1 MRNPLEVIEDIQQKP
16 EGARRSIAVVAI
28 LSIMA
33 VIVGIWLTTFS
44 IPSTDFNLAEATQ
57 TETPSPFSLL
67 WNFVKESVK

>member
-16 EGARRSIAVVAI
+16 EGARRSIAVAAV

-33 VIVGIWLTTFS
+33 VIVGVWLTTFS
-44 IPSTDFNLAEATQ
+44 IPHADFNAAEVAE

-67 WNFVKESVK
+67 WNFAKESF

>member
-16 EGARRSIAVVAI
+16 EGARRSIAVVAV

-44 IPSTDFNLAEATQ
+44 LPSTSLNAAEASGA
-57 TETPSPFSLL
+57 ETPSPFALV
-67 WNFVKESVK
+67 WNFVMESVK